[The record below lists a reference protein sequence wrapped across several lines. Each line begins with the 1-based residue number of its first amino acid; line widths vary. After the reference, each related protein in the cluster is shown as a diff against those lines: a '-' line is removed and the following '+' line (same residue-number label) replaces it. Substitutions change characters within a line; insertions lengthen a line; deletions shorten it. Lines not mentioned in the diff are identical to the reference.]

1 MQLSNWFDIGLF
13 FLLFGLFVYL
23 FVSVTI
29 TNLHKVYF
37 LFHFSMLLWPLCQF
51 VIKTTTY
58 PTYQLFYVCIA
69 FVCLSLLGFGLLV
82 FTIYITGHSTYING
96 KIFTLLLIP
105 TIITAIF
112 VIIKPS
118 AFVHPVNGGYEQR
131 IYGPLFWFIIIILFS
146 YFLTSLYLMFRS
158 LRTDKSPH
166 IRNRIRLILIG
177 FLIISGFT
185 IADLYVNVILTPKH
199 PVVGLTS
206 LGIFLFDLL
215 IIIAIQRYKVFDIV
229 TIAHQDVIDTISYG
243 ILVLD
248 ENEAVVEINQAL
260 RPFSELHPG
269 DHFDIEQRLS
279 KTILHSDPD
288 LFLQAYWNY
297 QPVRVQIDLNREL
310 DTTLYV
316 IVDVAPIIMKGGVII
331 GRTLTFQNV
340 SELHNLVVEK
350 NGQNQILFERNQS
363 LVTIQDE
370 LFLVNQKLELA
381 AITDSLTGCYN
392 RRYLTQKL
400 ENEIIINARNRIPYA
415 LYLLDIDYFKSIN
428 DRYGHL
434 VGDEVIC
441 STVEAIK
448 TTLRQ
453 SDIVV
458 RYGGEEFFIYLP
470 HINRLEAEALAER
483 LKSTIETNKV
493 IADNGAHTLSITI
506 SIGVLSINSANNEAS
521 ENPTAYLN
529 DLFASV
535 DGSLYQAKHEGRNRV
550 ISKAR

>member
-1 MQLSNWFDIGLF
+1 VELSSWFDIGLF

-37 LFHFSMLLWPLCQF
+37 LFHFTMLLWPLCQF
-51 VIKTTTY
+51 VIKTTTN
-58 PTYQLFYVCIA
+58 PSYQLFYVCIA

-82 FTIYITGHSTYING
+82 FTLHITGFSKHING
-96 KIFTLLLIP
+96 KIFSLLLVP
-105 TIITAIF
+105 TMITAAY

-131 IYGPLFWFIIIILFS
+131 IYGPLFWFIIIFLLS
-146 YFLTSLYLMFRS
+146 YFLASLFLMFRS
-158 LRTDKSPH
+158 LITDKSPH

-177 FLIISGFT
+177 FLIICGFSL
-185 IADLYVNVILTPKH
+185 ADLYVNVILTPKH
-199 PVVGLTS
+199 PITGLTS

-215 IIIAIQRYKVFDIV
+215 IVIAIQRYKVFDIV

-260 RPFSELHPG
+260 RPFIKLQLG
-269 DHFDIEQRLS
+269 DHFDIEERLS
-279 KTILHSDPD
+279 NTILHSEPS
-288 LFLQAYWNY
+288 LFLQEYWNY
-297 QPVRVQIDLNREL
+297 QSVSVQIDLQR
-310 DTTLYV
+310 DAGTTLYV
-316 IVDVAPIIMKGGVII
+316 IVHIAPIIMNGGIII

-340 SELHNLVVEK
+340 SELHNLVEEK
-350 NGQNQILFERNQS
+350 NSQNQILFERNQS

-370 LFLVNQKLELA
+370 LSLVNELLEKA

-400 ENEIIINARNRIPYA
+400 ENEIIINAQKRIPYA
-415 LYLLDIDYFKSIN
+415 LYLLDIDFFKSIN

-448 TTLRQ
+448 STLRF

-470 HINRLEAEALAER
+470 QINRLDAEALAER
-483 LKSTIETNKV
+483 LKSTIEANKV

-506 SIGVLSINSANNEAS
+506 SIGVLSIGSVNDEVS

-535 DGSLYQAKHEGRNRV
+535 DGSLYQAKHAGRNRV
-550 ISKAR
+550 ISLAR